1 LGDGKKVRLEVE
13 PHHYYKNYDI
23 KERFCSYWHQIEEIV
38 AHNPTSILEI
48 GIGNGFVSRYLRQRG
63 FNVVTLDIDKR
74 LNPDVA
80 GTVLNIPFS
89 DETFEVVACYEVLE
103 HLPYEYFKKAMSEI
117 FRVSSSHVVLSLPDA
132 NRVYRIYIQ
141 IPKLGLFKK
150 LIQIP
155 RLKKVVH
162 HFDGQHYWEIGKAG
176 YSLKRVI
183 NDIINLGFIIE
194 RTYRVFEM
202 PYHRLFVLKKW
213 K

>member
-1 LGDGKKVRLEVE
+1 
-13 PHHYYKNYDI
+13 
-23 KERFCSYWHQIEEIV
+23 
-38 AHNPTSILEI
+38 
-48 GIGNGFVSRYLRQRG
+48 
-63 FNVVTLDIDKR
+63 
-74 LNPDVA
+74 
-80 GTVLNIPFS
+80 
-89 DETFEVVACYEVLE
+89 
-103 HLPYEYFKKAMSEI
+103 
-117 FRVSSSHVVLSLPDA
+117 VVLSLPDA